1 MLAFFLFIYGC
12 CIGSFINVLIYRL
25 PIKQSI
31 IYPRSYCI
39 ECGTSISW
47 YDNIPILS
55 WLLLLGKCRSC
66 KNKISST
73 YPLIEL
79 ITGMVFLTNLYS
91 NPSFYI
97 ALPFIPKVILGS
109 IFASI
114 CIILSLLDYRYFW
127 LPRIITFSG
136 IFIGVFFS
144 LIIELRYS
152 SIQFNYFFYSISSAL
167 LGFII
172 FYLLAF
178 FGKLFFKK
186 QVLGEGDAK
195 LAALLGSWL
204 GIKGLFITLW
214 LAFNSAGIFVLLGL
228 ALKKISKKQKIPLG
242 VFLSLS
248 GLVVWIFGNENLLQL
263 INSQ

>member
-1 MLAFFLFIYGC
+1 MLINFESKFITMFIMLSYNYFLLGVLVFFLFFYGC

-66 KNKISST
+66 KTKISFT
-73 YPLIEL
+73 YPLIEF
-79 ITGMVFLTNLYS
+79 ITGIVFITNSYS

-114 CIILSLLDYRYFW
+114 CLTLSLLDYKYFW

-144 LIIELRYS
+144 LIIDLTYNL
-152 SIQFNYFFYSISSAL
+152 IQFN
-167 LGFII
+167 
-172 FYLLAF
+172 
-178 FGKLFFKK
+178 
-186 QVLGEGDAK
+186 
-195 LAALLGSWL
+195 
-204 GIKGLFITLW
+204 
-214 LAFNSAGIFVLLGL
+214 
-228 ALKKISKKQKIPLG
+228 
-242 VFLSLS
+242 
-248 GLVVWIFGNENLLQL
+248 
-263 INSQ
+263 